1 MLHGHA
7 NPSWFWGVPVRGF
20 SYGKTVMMDPSSEKP
35 ILGVID
41 SGTTLVIVPT
51 IAFDNLAH
59 ELASSFKDD
68 LDIDMV
74 CVRTNGTGHLDHCY
88 FNNTR
93 CSMLMKNH
101 RQKF

>member
-1 MLHGHA
+1 
-7 NPSWFWGVPVRGF
+7 
-20 SYGKTVMMDPSSEKP
+20 MMDPSSEKP

-68 LDIDMV
+68 IDIDMV